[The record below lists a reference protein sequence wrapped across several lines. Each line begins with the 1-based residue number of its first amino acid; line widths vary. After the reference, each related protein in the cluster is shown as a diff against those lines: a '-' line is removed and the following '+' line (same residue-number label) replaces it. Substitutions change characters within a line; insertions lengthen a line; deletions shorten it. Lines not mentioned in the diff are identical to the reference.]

1 MGLVAA
7 AHLSHL
13 KGHAGSD
20 LVEHVEAVVAHIG
33 LEPRVP
39 AFVQPEAVLE
49 GMKHDKKKRR
59 SRLRFV
65 LLRDVGDPFIAD
77 DVEDSELL
85 AVLDE
90 IRDTESTRREV
101 FEST

>member
-1 MGLVAA
+1 LN
-7 AHLSHL
+7 
-13 KGHAGSD
+13 GHAGSD
-20 LVEHVEAVVAHIG
+20 LVEHVESVVAHIG

-39 AFVQPEAVLE
+39 AFVQPEDVLE

-65 LLRDVGDPFIAD
+65 LLRDIGDPFIAD
-77 DVEDSELL
+77 DIEDSELL
-85 AVLDE
+85 AVLGE
-90 IRDTESTRREV
+90 IGDPESTQREV

>member
-1 MGLVAA
+1 
-7 AHLSHL
+7 
-13 KGHAGSD
+13 
-20 LVEHVEAVVAHIG
+20 
-33 LEPRVP
+33 
-39 AFVQPEAVLE
+39 
-49 GMKHDKKKRR
+49 MKHDKKKRR

-90 IRDTESTRREV
+90 IRDTESTKREV